1 MAGTQGKTLFLRNL
15 PTQLV
20 REAKAAAARRG
31 QTLTTLVA
39 DALARSLSM
48 EDESQD
54 GADDLD
60 RDIAWYQKNRSTLLR
75 RYPGEYVAIVDANVV
90 DHGRDFD
97 ALATRVFARFGNRDV
112 YMPRVQDHR
121 RWLRVRSPRKSSP

>member
-1 MAGTQGKTLFLRNL
+1 MVGTQGKTLFLRNL
-15 PTQLV
+15 PTELV
-20 REAKAAAARRG
+20 REAKATAARRG

-39 DALARSLSM
+39 DAIARSLSV
-48 EDESQD
+48 DGESQG

-75 RYPGEYVAIVDANVV
+75 RYPGEYIAIVDTNVV

-97 ALATRVFARFGNRDV
+97 ALATRVFARFGTRNV
-112 YMPRVQDHR
+112 YMPRVQER
-121 RWLRVRSPRKSSP
+121 ERVVRIRSPRRSSP